1 MSGRSFVDTNVL
13 VYLFDRDAP
22 GKQQRAREILAGA
35 GETLV
40 ISTQVLQEFYVAVTR
55 KLATP
60 LPAAE
65 AESAVRD
72 LATFDV
78 LVVDVPLVQAAIAT
92 ARTSKLAFWDALII
106 ESARSGG
113 CTRLFSEDLQD
124 GQTFGRLRVENPFAG
139 L

>member
-1 MSGRSFVDTNVL
+1 MSGRTFVDTNVL

-22 GKQQRAREILAGA
+22 DKQQRAREILAST

-40 ISTQVLQEFYVAVTR
+40 LSTQVLQEFYVAVTR

-72 LATFDV
+72 LASLDV
-78 LVVDVPLVQAAIAT
+78 VVVDVPLIQAAVAT

-106 ESARSGG
+106 EAARSGG
-113 CTRLFSEDLQD
+113 CTRLISEDLQD
-124 GQTFGRLRVENPFAG
+124 GQTFGSVRVENPFAG